1 MTLSHVEIQT
11 LLAESAYNPAITPQL
26 EKYVR
31 AQVSAVSSTL
41 VASESPNVQY
51 CFDANRTLIK
61 LYNFFPHLEGEQ
73 GINITA
79 LAAFL
84 ALLQFPDTDF
94 MALTCLIPE
103 RVQSLEPCATLVRCA
118 DLLES
123 CQFSEFWPEF
133 RKLGIPEYGA
143 RDGELTV
150 STDRKLLS
158 NAVNGSTASD
168 QIRSNMIKMLARTY
182 RTAPLSLVLGA
193 LDLKC
198 PDSLTAFGS
207 KVDGGIVEKVENDTV
222 TFVASADNTKRVGSS
237 FKEGVSYDEVSVM
250 MAKTQG
256 YHLSGQ

>member
-84 ALLQFPDTDF
+84 ALLQFPNTDF

-103 RVQSLEPCATLVRCA
+103 RV
-118 DLLES
+118 
-123 CQFSEFWPEF
+123 
-133 RKLGIPEYGA
+133 
-143 RDGELTV
+143 
-150 STDRKLLS
+150 
-158 NAVNGSTASD
+158 
-168 QIRSNMIKMLARTY
+168 
-182 RTAPLSLVLGA
+182 
-193 LDLKC
+193 
-198 PDSLTAFGS
+198 
-207 KVDGGIVEKVENDTV
+207 
-222 TFVASADNTKRVGSS
+222 
-237 FKEGVSYDEVSVM
+237 
-250 MAKTQG
+250 
-256 YHLSGQ
+256 